1 MCKVGVCEY
10 VDLCPG
16 VFPNIDICMDTMK
29 RIGRVDGDQ
38 ISLSLSPFFFASTV
52 LDGDLSD
59 IRT

>member
-1 MCKVGVCEY
+1 MGKVGVCEY

-29 RIGRVDGDQ
+29 RIGRVNGNQ
-38 ISLSLSPFFFASTV
+38 ISLSLHFSLHQTAF
-52 LDGDLSD
+52 DGDLSD